1 MQIAGLKH
9 PIGISN
15 QKLVIGNPMLLL
27 LALQINPNDPM
38 FWVMV
43 VIALS
48 FIVIALA
55 MVSIAVFVSRAVKS
69 VNRLEEKLEP
79 LVERVTVMSE
89 QGRQIAVQ
97 GKQIAEQFNVMS
109 NHLST
114 ATMHFSESLALIRVE
129 VGELKQVVSASA
141 NQARDKV
148 ELVSRTIDHTHRQIA
163 STTDFI
169 QTKVIEPARELAAIM
184 TGFRRGLEVLVAPAP
199 KPVNQIYGEDEMF
212 IG

>member
-1 MQIAGLKH
+1 MT
-9 PIGISN
+9 
-15 QKLVIGNPMLLL
+15 
-27 LALQINPNDPM
+27 LAVQINSNDPM
-38 FWVMV
+38 FWMMV

-48 FIVIALA
+48 FVVIALA
-55 MVSIAVFVSRAVKS
+55 MVSIAVFASRAVKS
-69 VNRLEEKLEP
+69 VNRLEQKLEP

-114 ATMHFSESLALIRVE
+114 ATMHFSESLAIIRGE
-129 VGELKQVVSASA
+129 VGELKQVVDAGA
-141 NQARDKV
+141 VQAREKV
-148 ELVSRTIDHTHRQIA
+148 DLVSRTIDNTQRQIA
-163 STTDFI
+163 TTAEFI
-169 QTKVIEPARELAAIM
+169 QMRVIEPARELAAIM
-184 TGFRRGLEVLVAPAP
+184 AGFRRGLEVLVAPAP

>member
-1 MQIAGLKH
+1 M
-9 PIGISN
+9 P
-15 QKLVIGNPMLLL
+15 

-69 VNRLEEKLEP
+69 VNRLEAKLEP
-79 LVERVTVMSE
+79 LVERATVMSE

-97 GKQIAEQFNVMS
+97 GKQIAEQFNAMS

-114 ATMHFSESLALIRVE
+114 ATRHFSESLAIIKDE
-129 VGELKQVVSASA
+129 VGELREMVSQSA
-141 NQARDKV
+141 GHARDKV
-148 ELVSRTIDHTHRQIA
+148 ELVSRTIDQTHRQIA

-184 TGFRRGLEVLVAPAP
+184 AGFRRGLEVLVAPAP
-199 KPVNQIYGEDEMF
+199 KPINQIYGEDEMF